1 MKLADKVA
9 LVMGGSQSLGRAIA
23 VEFAEQGAH
32 VVICSRPRP
41 ETPEVVGDLQKRGL
55 DAVWEPG
62 DMADPESMVAVVK
75 RVTERYGR
83 LDVMVV
89 SGAPT
94 EGAKPDLFEAMDPSQ
109 YHRMLDGQ
117 FVSRLN
123 CLRAAIPPMA
133 AKGYGK
139 VVFVTSD
146 AGRVPT
152 PSEALVGAAAA
163 ALMFF
168 TRAAGKELARKG
180 IRINCL
186 ATTLTADTPF
196 HNYSKMFGPDHVLSK
211 AFAKIEAQTPFRLNV
226 PADIAKT
233 ALFLASPD
241 SDQISG
247 AVLSV
252 NGGLS
257 FP

>member
-1 MKLADKVA
+1 MRLADRVA
-9 LVMGGSQSLGRAIA
+9 IVMGGSKSLGQAIA
-23 VEFAEQGAH
+23 TEFAEQGART
-32 VVICSRPRP
+32 VVCSRPAP
-41 ETPEVVGDLQKRGL
+41 TTPEIVTALEERGL
-55 DAVWEPG
+55 LASWEPS
-62 DMADPESMVAVVK
+62 DMSDPASVLETVNRVV
-75 RVTERYGR
+75 ERHGR

-89 SGAPT
+89 SGSPG
-94 EGAKPDLFEAMDPSQ
+94 GAKPDLFESMDPQ
-109 YHRMLDGQ
+109 EYRRMLDSQ

-123 CLRAAIPPMA
+123 CLRAALPPMT
-133 AKGYGK
+133 KQKYGK

-146 AGRVPT
+146 AGRTPT
-152 PSEALVGAAAA
+152 PSESLVGAAAA
-163 ALMFF
+163 ALIFF

-180 IRINCL
+180 IRVNCV

-196 HNYSKMFGPDHVLSK
+196 HNYSKTFGPEHVLSK

-226 PADIAKT
+226 PADIAKA
-233 ALFLASPD
+233 ALFLACPE